1 MKNIYV
7 PALALALASCV
18 ASAQAQSNPQLGLK
32 KQRLAAVSAHPSIP
46 VPAISANRDI
56 LFTSD
61 FSNAADW
68 VIGNENDPN
77 NDNWVIGTTAPSGSF
92 SIPAIASTSAANGF
106 ALFDSDL
113 LCGGSQ
119 NAWIAMAA
127 PVNLTGYDN
136 VVLRFEQYYREYQ
149 GMCYVET
156 STNGTDWGNTIQIND
171 IGGNSS
177 TANPQVLSVNLS
189 SAIGGA
195 SAAWVRFRYMGG
207 CDYAWMIDDVS
218 IVTQPDNE
226 MVMDY
231 GFTSQT
237 GTGYEYGRITANQML
252 PSLNVGAEIVNFGA
266 NDQTNV
272 VVNVSFQD
280 PSGVEI
286 GTATTTVGTMVTGDT
301 VLTDENIALSNPLAV
316 GVYSAIF
323 TFTSD
328 QVALDDDPTNNS
340 KTRKFEVTGDLYG
353 LDVIGVVPDAELNL
367 ERYGTGSFADNEV
380 DFGLLN
386 YYQVNAQATYYGVQF
401 LLGSESSA
409 GAIYRAAVYDT
420 TDVGSV
426 LSNELTVSEDMVLT
440 QAQVTA
446 GVVNVQFL
454 DPITL
459 LPGGYYVALKLSK
472 ADGNDI
478 YVLNDLTV
486 PQPGAAS
493 LIYLPVDDQ
502 NLNLYSNG
510 NAFAIRLSA
519 NPNVSVQE
527 VSGLEGV
534 SMYPNPTTGV
544 LHINTAKAET
554 TTVEVRNML
563 GAVVKTATFNG
574 TVNTVDL
581 RGNAAGVYSVRIGN
595 GANYAVQL
603 VTLQ

>member
-92 SIPAIASTSAANGF
+92 AIPAIASTSAANGF

-119 NAWIAMAA
+119 NAWLAMAA

-171 IGGNSS
+171 IGGNTS

-195 SAAWVRFRYMGG
+195 AAAWVRFRYMGG

-231 GFTSQT
+231 GYTSQT

-252 PSLNVGAEIVNFGA
+252 PTLNVGAEIVNFGA

-272 VVNVSFQD
+272 VVNVSLQD

-301 VLTDENIALSNPLAV
+301 VVTDENIALSNPLDV
-316 GVYSAIF
+316 GVYTAIF

-328 QVALDDDPTNNS
+328 QVGSDDDPTNNS

-353 LDVIGVVPDAELNL
+353 LDVIGVVPDADLNL

-386 YYQVNAQATYYGVQF
+386 YYQVNAQATYYGVEF

-409 GAIYRAAVYDT
+409 GAIYRAALYDT
-420 TDVGSV
+420 TDVGSE
-426 LSNELTVSEDMVLT
+426 LSNELTISEDMVLT

-446 GVVNVQFL
+446 GVVDVSFL

-459 LPGGYYVALKLSK
+459 PPGGYYVALKLSK
-472 ADGNDI
+472 ADANDI

-486 PQPGAAS
+486 PQPSAAS
-493 LIYLPVDDQ
+493 LIYLTVDDQ
-502 NLNLYSNG
+502 NSHLYTNG

-519 NPNVSVQE
+519 NPSVGVKE
-527 VSGLEGV
+527 VAGLKGV
-534 SMYPNPTTGV
+534 NMYPNPTTGV

-563 GAVVKTATFNG
+563 GAVVKNTTLNG
-574 TVNTVDL
+574 TVNTIDL
-581 RGNAAGVYSVRIGN
+581 AGNAPGVYTVRIGN
-595 GANYAVQL
+595 GTNYAVQL